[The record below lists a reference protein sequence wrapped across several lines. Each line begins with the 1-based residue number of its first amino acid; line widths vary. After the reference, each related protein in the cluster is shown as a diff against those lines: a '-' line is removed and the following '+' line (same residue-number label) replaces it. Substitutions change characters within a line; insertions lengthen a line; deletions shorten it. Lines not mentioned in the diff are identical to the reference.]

1 MSYPFFS
8 SQFFFLFHKWGIL
21 GYSIIISI
29 NNDIFTTIFMI
40 FYHED
45 DKKSPGPNDQF
56 LHLRPKPTKAEANKA
71 QRNRPQSFGEP
82 PNICV
87 NCRMFF
93 LIYYVLF
100 QMHQSNEHQVVLKKV
115 KIGSSGRYKC
125 EVGEMSPKSGR
136 ENVFLTTL
144 VALHF
149 TPVSK

>member
-45 DKKSPGPNDQF
+45 DKKSPGPDDQF

-125 EVGEMSPKSGR
+125 EVCRVLKNSALFETK
-136 ENVFLTTL
+136 NV
-144 VALHF
+144 V
-149 TPVSK
+149 

>member
-1 MSYPFFS
+1 M
-8 SQFFFLFHKWGIL
+8 
-21 GYSIIISI
+21 
-29 NNDIFTTIFMI
+29 TIFMI

-45 DKKSPGPNDQF
+45 DEKSPGPDDQF

-71 QRNRPQSFGEP
+71 QRNRPQSFGKP

-125 EVGEMSPKSGR
+125 EVGTVLKNSALFETK
-136 ENVFLTTL
+136 NV
-144 VALHF
+144 V
-149 TPVSK
+149 